1 MTTGTPGQSGQPE
14 TTRAIRVLIV
24 DDQMLLRQSFQR
36 LLELE
41 GGIAV
46 VGVAGNGE
54 EALARIAELE
64 RGGALPDV
72 VLMDI
77 RMPVMDGVQAT
88 ESIGER
94 WPGVRVLILTTFD
107 DQEYVFRGI
116 RAGAKGYLLK
126 DSSAAELLDAIRVVY
141 AGGSPLQPSVAA
153 KLVAHLAQP
162 DSAANAAQRASASG
176 VSGTA
181 PALPMGEELTDRER
195 EILGYIARG
204 ASNREIGEALFITE
218 GTVKNHVSNI
228 LGKLALRDRTQA
240 ALWAREHGLG

>member
-1 MTTGTPGQSGQPE
+1 MTTGTSGQSEQHE
-14 TTRAIRVLIV
+14 TAGAIRVLIV
-24 DDQMLLRQSFQR
+24 DDQMLLRQGFQR
-36 LLELE
+36 LLVLDS
-41 GGIAV
+41 GIAV

-54 EALARIAELE
+54 EALARIAEME

-88 ESIGER
+88 ERIGER
-94 WPGVRVLILTTFD
+94 WPSVRVLILTTFD
-107 DQEYVFRGI
+107 DQEYVFKGI

-162 DSAANAAQRASASG
+162 DAATAQQSGASG
-176 VSGTA
+176 AAST
-181 PALPMGEELTDRER
+181 LPMGEELTDRER

>member
-1 MTTGTPGQSGQPE
+1 
-14 TTRAIRVLIV
+14 
-24 DDQMLLRQSFQR
+24 
-36 LLELE
+36 
-41 GGIAV
+41 
-46 VGVAGNGE
+46 
-54 EALARIAELE
+54 
-64 RGGALPDV
+64 
-72 VLMDI
+72 
-77 RMPVMDGVQAT
+77 
-88 ESIGER
+88 
-94 WPGVRVLILTTFD
+94 VLILTTFD
-107 DQEYVFRGI
+107 DQEYVFKGI

-153 KLVAHLAQP
+153 QLVAHLAQP
-162 DSAANAAQRASASG
+162 DAAAAQRSSASG
-176 VSGTA
+176 AA

-228 LGKLALRDRTQA
+228 LSKLALRDRTQA

>member
-1 MTTGTPGQSGQPE
+1 MKIDPTGQQE
-14 TTRAIRVLIV
+14 TTTAIRVLIV

-41 GGIAV
+41 DGIVV

-54 EALARIAELE
+54 EALARLTALE
-64 RGGALPDV
+64 RDDRLPDV

-88 ESIGER
+88 ERIGAR
-94 WPGVRVLILTTFD
+94 WPAVRVLILTTFD

-126 DSSAAELLDAIRVVY
+126 DASATELLDAIRTVH

-162 DSAANAAQRASASG
+162 ETPTPQASRQG
-176 VSGTA
+176 A
-181 PALPMGEELTDRER
+181 PELGLPGGEELTERER

-204 ASNREIGEALFITE
+204 ASNREIGETLFITE

-228 LGKLALRDRTQA
+228 LGKLLLRDRTQA

>member
-1 MTTGTPGQSGQPE
+1 MTTGTSGQSEQHE
-14 TTRAIRVLIV
+14 TAGAIRVLIV

-41 GGIAV
+41 SGIAV

-54 EALARIAELE
+54 EALARIAEME

-88 ESIGER
+88 ERIGER
-94 WPGVRVLILTTFD
+94 WPSVRVLILTTFD
-107 DQEYVFRGI
+107 DQEYVFKGI

-162 DSAANAAQRASASG
+162 DAATAQQSGAPGSAA
-176 VSGTA
+176 
-181 PALPMGEELTDRER
+181 ALPVGEELTDREH

>member
-1 MTTGTPGQSGQPE
+1 MTTE
-14 TTRAIRVLIV
+14 RDRAIRVLIV

-41 GGIAV
+41 DGIAV
-46 VGVAGNGE
+46 VGVAGDGE
-54 EALARIAELE
+54 EALARLAQLADAD
-64 RGGALPDV
+64 ALPDV

-88 ESIGER
+88 ERISER
-94 WPGVRVLILTTFD
+94 WPTVRVLILTTFD
-107 DQEYVFRGI
+107 DQEYVFKGI

-153 KLVAHLAQP
+153 QLVAHLAQP
-162 DSAANAAQRASASG
+162 DAAAAQRSSASG
-176 VSGTA
+176 AA

-228 LGKLALRDRTQA
+228 LSKLALRDRTQA

>member
-1 MTTGTPGQSGQPE
+1 MTTETSGHHE
-14 TTRAIRVLIV
+14 AAGAIRVLIV
-24 DDQMLLRQSFQR
+24 DDQLLLRQSFQR
-36 LLELE
+36 LLDLE
-41 GGIAV
+41 SDIAV

-64 RGGALPDV
+64 RGDALPDV
-72 VLMDI
+72 VLMDV
-77 RMPVMDGVQAT
+77 RMPVMDGIQAT
-88 ESIGER
+88 RQIGER

-107 DQEYVFRGI
+107 DQEYVLQGI
-116 RAGAKGYLLK
+116 RAGAKSYLLK
-126 DSSAAELLDAIRVVY
+126 DSSAAELLDAIRAVY

-162 DSAANAAQRASASG
+162 DAAGAPQRPSAAG
-176 VSGTA
+176 
-181 PALPMGEELTDRER
+181 PALPGGEELTERER

-228 LGKLALRDRTQA
+228 LSKLALRDRTQA

>member
-1 MTTGTPGQSGQPE
+1 MTTGTPGQSGQHE
-14 TTRAIRVLIV
+14 TSEAIRVLIV

-54 EALARIAELE
+54 EALTRIAELE

-88 ESIGER
+88 EQIGER
-94 WPGVRVLILTTFD
+94 WPSVRVLILTTFD

-153 KLVAHLAQP
+153 KLVAHLAQS
-162 DSAANAAQRASASG
+162 DAATTPRSGASG
-176 VSGTA
+176 AASTLLV
-181 PALPMGEELTDRER
+181 GEELTDRER

>member
-1 MTTGTPGQSGQPE
+1 MTTGISGQDE
-14 TTRAIRVLIV
+14 TAGAIRVLIV

-41 GGIAV
+41 SGIAV

-54 EALARIAELE
+54 EALTRIAELE

-88 ESIGER
+88 EQIGER
-94 WPGVRVLILTTFD
+94 WPDVRVLILTTFD

-162 DSAANAAQRASASG
+162 DAAATSHRSG
-176 VSGTA
+176 GPNPT
-181 PALPMGEELTDRER
+181 LPVGEELTERER

>member
-1 MTTGTPGQSGQPE
+1 MTSGASGQSEQQE
-14 TTRAIRVLIV
+14 TAGAIRVLIV

-41 GGIAV
+41 NGIAV

-64 RGGALPDV
+64 RIGALPDV

-88 ESIGER
+88 EQIGER
-94 WPGVRVLILTTFD
+94 WPSVRVLILTTFD

-141 AGGSPLQPSVAA
+141 TGGSPLQPSVAA

-162 DSAANAAQRASASG
+162 DTAATAQRSG
-176 VSGTA
+176 APGAA
-181 PALPMGEELTDRER
+181 PALPMGEEMTDRER

-228 LGKLALRDRTQA
+228 LSKLALRDRTQA

>member
-1 MTTGTPGQSGQPE
+1 MTMETG
-14 TTRAIRVLIV
+14 RAIRVLIV

-41 GGIAV
+41 DGIAV
-46 VGVAGNGE
+46 VGVAGDGE
-54 EALARIAELE
+54 EALARLAKLE
-64 RGGALPDV
+64 DADALPDV

-88 ESIGER
+88 ERISER
-94 WPGVRVLILTTFD
+94 WPAVRVLILTTFD

-126 DSSAAELLDAIRVVY
+126 DASATELLDAIRTVH

-153 KLVAHLAQP
+153 KLVAYLAQP
-162 DSAANAAQRASASG
+162 DSATTPPR
-176 VSGTA
+176 SGTA
-181 PALPMGEELTDRER
+181 APTLPGGEELTDRER
-195 EILGYIARG
+195 EILGYVAHG
-204 ASNREIGEALFITE
+204 ASNREIGETLFITE

-228 LGKLALRDRTQA
+228 LSKLQLRDRTQA
-240 ALWAREHGLG
+240 ALWAHEHGLG

>member
-1 MTTGTPGQSGQPE
+1 MTSGKAGQP
-14 TTRAIRVLIV
+14 APIRVLIV

-41 GGIAV
+41 EGIAV
-46 VGVAGNGE
+46 VGVSGNGQ
-54 EALARIAELE
+54 EALARLE
-64 RGGALPDV
+64 EMERRGALPDV

-88 ESIGER
+88 ERIGER

-107 DQEYVFRGI
+107 DQDYVLRGI

-126 DSSAAELLDAIRVVY
+126 DASAAELLDAIRTVY

-153 KLVAHLAQP
+153 KLVAHLSQP
-162 DSAANAAQRASASG
+162 DTPAATSRSAS
-176 VSGTA
+176 
-181 PALPMGEELTDRER
+181 PEPLLPGGEELTERER
-195 EILGYIARG
+195 EILAYIARG

-228 LGKLALRDRTQA
+228 LGKLVLRDRTQA

>member
-1 MTTGTPGQSGQPE
+1 MTTEGTKTPTP
-14 TTRAIRVLIV
+14 IHVLIV
-24 DDQMLLRQSFQR
+24 DDQLLLRQSFQR

-41 GGIAV
+41 RGIAV
-46 VGVAGNGE
+46 AGVAGNGE
-54 EALARIAELE
+54 EALARLAALE
-64 RGGALPDV
+64 REGTLPDV

-88 ESIGER
+88 ERISER
-94 WPGVRVLILTTFD
+94 WPSVRVLILTTFD
-107 DQEYVFRGI
+107 DQEYVIRGI

-126 DSSAAELLDAIRVVY
+126 DASAAELLDAIRAVH

-162 DSAANAAQRASASG
+162 ETH
-176 VSGTA
+176 TA
-181 PALPMGEELTDRER
+181 HARPEVEAPTLPGGGSELTEREC

-204 ASNREIGEALFITE
+204 ASNREIGESLFITE

-228 LGKLALRDRTQA
+228 LSKLALRDRTQA
-240 ALWAREHGLG
+240 ALWAREHGMG

>member
-1 MTTGTPGQSGQPE
+1 MTTGTPGQSGQHDMSGV
-14 TTRAIRVLIV
+14 IRVLIV

-41 GGIAV
+41 NGIAV

-54 EALARIAELE
+54 EALTRIADLE
-64 RGGALPDV
+64 RGGAQPDV

-88 ESIGER
+88 EQIGER
-94 WPGVRVLILTTFD
+94 WPDVRVLILTTFD

-162 DSAANAAQRASASG
+162 NAAATAQQSGASG
-176 VSGTA
+176 ATS
-181 PALPMGEELTDRER
+181 ALPVGEELTDRER

>member
-1 MTTGTPGQSGQPE
+1 MSTMTTGQHE
-14 TTRAIRVLIV
+14 TFGTIRVLIV

-41 GGIAV
+41 SGIVV
-46 VGVAGNGE
+46 VGVSGNGE
-54 EALARIAELE
+54 EALARITELE
-64 RGGALPDV
+64 HGNALPDV

-88 ESIGER
+88 EQIGER
-94 WPGVRVLILTTFD
+94 WPTVRVLILTTFD
-107 DQEYVFRGI
+107 DQEYVFKGI

-162 DSAANAAQRASASG
+162 D
-176 VSGTA
+176 A
-181 PALPMGEELTDRER
+181 PASPPHRSGAPAPVLPIGEELTDRER

>member
-1 MTTGTPGQSGQPE
+1 MTKE

-41 GGIAV
+41 DGIAV
-46 VGVAGNGE
+46 VGVAGDGE
-54 EALARIAELE
+54 EALTRLAQLE
-64 RGGALPDV
+64 GAALPDV

-88 ESIGER
+88 ERISER
-94 WPGVRVLILTTFD
+94 WPAVRVLILTTFD

-126 DSSAAELLDAIRVVY
+126 DASAAELLDAIRTVY

-162 DSAANAAQRASASG
+162 DSATTIQRSGAPASA
-176 VSGTA
+176 
-181 PALPMGEELTDRER
+181 LPGGEELTDRER

-228 LGKLALRDRTQA
+228 LSKLQLRDRTQA
-240 ALWAREHGLG
+240 ALWVRGHGLG

>member
-1 MTTGTPGQSGQPE
+1 MTNEPNEPNEGATPI
-14 TTRAIRVLIV
+14 RALIV
-24 DDQMLLRQSFQR
+24 DDQLLLRQSFQR
-36 LLELE
+36 LLDLE
-41 GGIAV
+41 DGVSV

-54 EALARIAELE
+54 EALARLADLE
-64 RGGALPDV
+64 RAGTLPDV

-88 ESIGER
+88 ARIGER
-94 WPGVRVLILTTFD
+94 WPTVRVLILTTFD
-107 DQEYVFRGI
+107 DQEYVVQGI
-116 RAGAKGYLLK
+116 SAGAKGYLLK
-126 DSSAAELLDAIRVVY
+126 DSSAADLLAAIRTVH

-162 DSAANAAQRASASG
+162 DAAPNAAQHAGAG
-176 VSGTA
+176 DA
-181 PALPMGEELTDRER
+181 GEELTDRER
-195 EILGYIARG
+195 EILGYIAHG

-228 LGKLALRDRTQA
+228 LSKLLLRDRTQA

>member
-1 MTTGTPGQSGQPE
+1 MNTEIPPQQQTSDT
-14 TTRAIRVLIV
+14 IRVLVV
-24 DDQMLLRQSFQR
+24 DDQLLLRQSFQR

-41 GGIAV
+41 PGIAV
-46 VGVAGNGE
+46 VGVAGNGK
-54 EALARIAELE
+54 EALERLAELE
-64 RGGALPDV
+64 RAGSLPNV

-88 ESIGER
+88 EKISER
-94 WPGVRVLILTTFD
+94 WPTTHVLILTTFD
-107 DQEYVFRGI
+107 DQEYVLQGI

-126 DSSAAELLDAIRVVY
+126 DASAAELLDYIRTVY
-141 AGGSPLQPSVAA
+141 RGGSPLQPSVAA

-162 DSAANAAQRASASG
+162 DANASFARTGSPLPPLPGG
-176 VSGTA
+176 V
-181 PALPMGEELTDRER
+181 ELTERER

-204 ASNREIGEALFITE
+204 ASNREIGETIFITE

-228 LGKLALRDRTQA
+228 LSKLALRDRTQA

>member
-1 MTTGTPGQSGQPE
+1 MTMGTSGQSGQHE
-14 TTRAIRVLIV
+14 TAGSIRVLIV

-41 GGIAV
+41 SGIAV

-54 EALARIAELE
+54 EALARLAELE
-64 RGGALPDV
+64 RVGALPDV

-77 RMPVMDGVQAT
+77 RMPVMDGIQAT
-88 ESIGER
+88 RKIGER

-107 DQEYVFRGI
+107 DQEYVLEGI
-116 RAGAKGYLLK
+116 RAGAKSYLLK

-162 DSAANAAQRASASG
+162 DSAATAQRTGAPGSA
-176 VSGTA
+176 V
-181 PALPMGEELTDRER
+181 ALPMGEELTDRER